1 MKPKSFRDLKVWQ
14 LAHNLSLEVSELTK
28 TLPREERYR
37 LSDQMIR
44 SARSVP
50 ANISEGFRR
59 FHFNDKLTFYERS
72 LTSLDELDNH
82 FSEAI
87 GNKFITDN
95 ICLRFNRKIKE
106 ISFLLNK
113 MMSNIIK
120 ARNNDTSSQRLNS
133 SRRLDS
139 SQRLNPSPRLTSK
152 PKA

>member
-14 LAHNLSLEVSELTK
+14 LAHDLSLEVSELTK

-37 LSDQMIR
+37 LADQMIR

-120 ARNNDTSSQRLNS
+120 ARDNDTSSRRLN
-133 SRRLDS
+133 S

>member
-1 MKPKSFRDLKVWQ
+1 
-14 LAHNLSLEVSELTK
+14 
-28 TLPREERYR
+28 
-37 LSDQMIR
+37 
-44 SARSVP
+44 
-50 ANISEGFRR
+50 
-59 FHFNDKLTFYERS
+59 

-120 ARNNDTSSQRLNS
+120 ARDNDTSSRRLN
-133 SRRLDS
+133 S